1 MALTGLD
8 ACVVPIEVDSGR
20 GPSAFHL
27 VGLAEASVR
36 EARVRIRAAMRG
48 LGVDIEE
55 YVLTVSLAPA
65 DLKKVGSAFDLA
77 MAVAIVAALGH
88 IPANQLADSIWLGE
102 ISLSGALR
110 PIRGVLAAL
119 VEARRQGFQT
129 AIVPTGNAAEAGA
142 VDGITAYCAGTLSDV
157 LAYLRGEVALPR
169 AAAISASATLNAP
182 AAVADLSEVRGQ
194 PVARRALEIAA
205 AGFHNLL
212 LMGPP
217 GAGKTMLAR
226 RLPGILPALSSEES
240 LEVTAIHSVA
250 GTLPAGAGLLSSPPF
265 RAPHHSATAA
275 ALAGGGAPIRPGEI
289 ALAHNG
295 CLFLD
300 ELLEFSRSA
309 LESLRQPIEDGVVTV
324 CRARERVTFP
334 ARALVISAVN
344 PCPCGYLGSPRC
356 RCSPE
361 RVQSYRSRLS
371 GPLVDRID
379 LHVVLPAT
387 PLGDFMRPSDEEDS
401 STVRGRVEKAR
412 EIQRRRR
419 ASGSVAARTNNGLA
433 AGELYRIAALNQSAQ
448 SMLTIAAERLGLSA
462 RAHTKVL
469 RVARTIADLAG
480 TTAVSTDHVAE
491 AVQLRVL
498 DHVVSAP
505 RQLDAKP
512 IVSNGSAS
520 RGES

>member
-77 MAVAIVAALGH
+77 MAVAIVAALGR
-88 IPANQLADSIWLGE
+88 IPDRELPDTIWLGE

-119 VEARRQGFQT
+119 VQARRKGFRK
-129 AIVPTGNAAEAGA
+129 AVVPVGNAAEAAA
-142 VDGITAYCAGTLSDV
+142 VDGIATYCAATLSDV
-157 LAYLRGEVALPR
+157 LAYLRGESALPR
-169 AAAISASATLNAP
+169 AASVQVRSGVETPWLAT
-182 AAVADLSEVRGQ
+182 ADLADVRGQ

-212 LMGPP
+212 MMGPP

-226 RLPGILPALSSEES
+226 RLPGILPPLSSEEA

-250 GTLPAGAGLLSSPPF
+250 GTLPTGAGLLTSPPF

-275 ALAGGGAPIRPGEI
+275 ALAGGGSPIRPGEI

-309 LESLRQPIEDGVVTV
+309 LESLRQPIEDGIVTV
-324 CRARERVTFP
+324 CRARERITFP
-334 ARALVISAVN
+334 ARALVIAAVN

-356 RCSPE
+356 RCSAE

-387 PLGDFMRPSDEEDS
+387 PLGDFMRPSDEEAS
-401 STVRGRVEKAR
+401 SAVRARVEQAR
-412 EIQRRRR
+412 ELQRRRR
-419 ASGSVAARTNNGLA
+419 TSGQVAARTNNGLA
-433 AGELYRIAALNQSAQ
+433 SSELYRVAGLGEAAHSLLA
-448 SMLTIAAERLGLSA
+448 LAAERVGLSA

-480 TTAVSTDHVAE
+480 AANVATEHVAE
-491 AVQLRVL
+491 AIQLRVL
-498 DHVVSAP
+498 DHAVGSVAAE
-505 RQLDAKP
+505 DARP
-512 IVSNGSAS
+512 G
-520 RGES
+520 RHEQR